1 MMAKAWLCG
10 ILLAVPIVGFVVA
23 EGIQAR
29 FNSQLRSEA
38 RRQVPDVAPE
48 RLALLTVDT
57 ICTES
62 NPDISDLC
70 AAYGRLDVMSTGATV
85 TAVAGILLVLLIA
98 VAGGIARG
106 NRNTLV
112 WVFRPGLYVTAAIL
126 TMLISAHAALLMAAI
141 YFGESALINRV
152 HVGIVLAVGVGA
164 VGGVVAVA
172 RSAFSVVKRAE
183 TLAIGKTIS
192 REVAPQ
198 LWGVI
203 EASAKRLGALLPEKV
218 VIGVDPTFFVT
229 EADVITQSGRLSG
242 RTLYCSMPLA
252 RILTVDEF
260 TAIIGHELGHF
271 RGADTKFSERFYPIY
286 RGAGDALGG
295 LQAAGGEGWGVV
307 ALLPAMAVFGY
318 FLEAFAVAESRLSR
332 ERELVAD
339 QAGASVSSETVM
351 AAALV
356 KVHAYAGVWNDVQ
369 QAAAEALGKG
379 RTLGNASKTFA
390 DAITQG
396 ATHEAISALSES
408 RLSHPTDSHPPL
420 AARLESLQVSLESV
434 SDAALAVTPQASAA
448 TLIPDLEKWEEEISA
463 SYQALMA
470 RQLGLEVQAAELE
483 EKISI

>member
-1 MMAKAWLCG
+1 
-10 ILLAVPIVGFVVA
+10 
-23 EGIQAR
+23 
-29 FNSQLRSEA
+29 
-38 RRQVPDVAPE
+38 
-48 RLALLTVDT
+48 
-57 ICTES
+57 
-62 NPDISDLC
+62 
-70 AAYGRLDVMSTGATV
+70 
-85 TAVAGILLVLLIA
+85 
-98 VAGGIARG
+98 
-106 NRNTLV
+106 
-112 WVFRPGLYVTAAIL
+112 
-126 TMLISAHAALLMAAI
+126 MLISAHAALLMAAI

-396 ATHEAISALSES
+396 ATHEAISGLSES
-408 RLSHPTDSHPPL
+408 HLSHPTDSHPPL